1 MEFFNSAIEVLQTL
15 VVALGA
21 GLGVWGTLI
30 VIEQTLMI
38 LARRERENMFPIDHY
53 DEGSLFAFKEI
64 LNDHASTGS
73 TELMP
78 FKHGING

>member
-1 MEFFNSAIEVLQTL
+1 
-15 VVALGA
+15 
-21 GLGVWGTLI
+21 
-30 VIEQTLMI
+30 MI